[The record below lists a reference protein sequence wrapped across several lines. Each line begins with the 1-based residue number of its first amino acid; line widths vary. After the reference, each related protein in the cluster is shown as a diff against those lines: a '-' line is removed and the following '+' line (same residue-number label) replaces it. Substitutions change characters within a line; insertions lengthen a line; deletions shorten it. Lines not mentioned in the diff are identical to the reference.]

1 MKITNKDTKKARE
14 YAMMYFLEQSKKKNP
29 TFKLTKDLKVEIER
43 YINGIISAEEFTE
56 WTKN

>member
-1 MKITNKDTKKARE
+1 
-14 YAMMYFLEQSKKKNP
+14 MYYIEQAKKKNP
-29 TFKLTKDLKVEIER
+29 AFKLTKDYKVEIER

>member
-1 MKITNKDTKKARE
+1 MKVTNKDTKKARE
-14 YAMMYFLEQSKKKNP
+14 YAMMYYIEQAKKKNP
-29 TFKLTKDLKVEIER
+29 AFKLTKDYKVEIER